1 MVVKFETRV
10 KLFEMVKEVAKNLI
24 EGKTNKKNLKDV
36 ENEMFPEYLKSLKG
50 TAPITIKRK
59 IAKEQIKKDIQ
70 LALEEVQKEF

>member
-24 EGKTNKKNLKDV
+24 EGKINKTLKDV

-70 LALEEVQKEF
+70 LALEEIQKEF

>member
-24 EGKTNKKNLKDV
+24 EGKTNKTLKDV